1 MKTSTMYVC
10 TQTLLIGALVASAPA
25 WAAGGLYGTVKQQ
38 ARSVSGLELE
48 LACPGFGRSDQPT
61 PSSPPQI
68 IAARTDAQGGFTLRA
83 PPMAKGR
90 CELRVHGRGTP
101 LEVFVSDSS
110 LKYDLELDN
119 QGNLQER

>member
-1 MKTSTMYVC
+1 MTNPPLSVSTLA
-10 TQTLLIGALVASAPA
+10 LLVGALVAGAPA

-48 LACPGFGRSDQPT
+48 LACPGFARPDHSI
-61 PSSPPQI
+61 PSRPPQI
-68 IAARTDAQGGFTLRA
+68 STAQTDALGGFTFRA
-83 PPMAKGR
+83 PPMTKGR
-90 CELRVHGRGTP
+90 CELRARGRGTP